1 MNERCREA
9 LYHSW
14 GKAPERKKLERD
26 YNRSYY
32 QKNKHKWG
40 VKGATY
46 PDNFVGPKPP
56 KPTATDHALTG
67 VGYVMTAMPG
77 GSYLYD
83 SPQQYASYIKEDIS
97 IAKKFVKKIG
107 QTAVGIAA
115 TAKSVI
121 EAGKEFVSKLNFVK
135 KFKKWIK
142 EGQDYMNENY

>member
-40 VKGATY
+40 VKGRLPKDY
-46 PDNFVGPKPP
+46 IGPPTKPP
-56 KPTATDHALTG
+56 TAGDHALTG
-67 VGYVMTAMPG
+67 VGYVATAIPG
-77 GSYLYD
+77 GSYLFE
-83 SPQQYASYIKEDIS
+83 SPQQYADYLKEDVS

-107 QTAVGIAA
+107 QTAVGVAA
-115 TAKSVI
+115 AAKSAI
-121 EAGKEFVSKLNFVK
+121 DAGKKFISKLNVVK
-135 KFKKWIK
+135 KIKKWIK
-142 EGQDYMNENY
+142 EGQDYMNEYY